1 MSNFRKGVRQIR
13 FHLPQS
19 RLSLDRLASKFALAL
34 TIMPLLLVVLIFI
47 ALLLRTLP
55 ILQVKSIFELL
66 TGQVWQPFQGQ
77 FGFYPFIMGT
87 VWVTLVAMIISI
99 PVCLLSAIYLS
110 EYARPA
116 VRSFSK
122 PLLDLLAGIP
132 SVVYGVWG
140 VVTIVPWVKNMLA
153 PLLSKWL
160 GFMPLFALNNPTGF
174 SVLSGGI
181 ILAVMIAPFVIA
193 VTYEIM
199 SSIPS
204 GLREASLALGATRWQ
219 TIKHVLLPKAASGI
233 FAGIVLGASRA
244 LGETMAVLM
253 VVGNVPKTP
262 TSLFDAAYPLTALIA
277 NNYGEMLSIPL
288 YDAAL
293 LGSMLILLG
302 VVIVFNVFS
311 TLVLRHVTE
320 GWAK

>member
-181 ILAVMIAPFVIA
+181 ILAVMIAPFIIA

>member
-1 MSNFRKGVRQIR
+1 MRQIGPL
-13 FHLPQS
+13 LPQS
-19 RLSLDRLASKFALAL
+19 RLSLDRLARKFALAL
-34 TIMPLLLVVLIFI
+34 TIMPLLLVILIFI

-55 ILQVKSIFELL
+55 ILRVKSILELL

-110 EYARPA
+110 EYASPTA
-116 VRSFSK
+116 RSFIK

-140 VVTIVPWVKNMLA
+140 VLAIVPWVKNMLA
-153 PLLSKWL
+153 PLLNKWL

-174 SVLSGGI
+174 SVFSGGFV
-181 ILAVMIAPFVIA
+181 LAVMITPFIIA

-219 TIKHVLLPKAASGI
+219 TIQHVLLPKAASGI

-253 VVGNVPKTP
+253 VVGNVPKSP

-302 VVIVFNVFS
+302 VVIFFNVFS
-311 TLVLRHVTE
+311 ALVLRHVTE

>member
-1 MSNFRKGVRQIR
+1 
-13 FHLPQS
+13 
-19 RLSLDRLASKFALAL
+19 
-34 TIMPLLLVVLIFI
+34 LLLVVLIFI

>member
-1 MSNFRKGVRQIR
+1 MRQIG
-13 FHLPQS
+13 FPLPQS
-19 RLSLDRLASKFALAL
+19 RLSLDRLARKFALAL
-34 TIMPLLLVVLIFI
+34 TIMPLLLVILIFI

-55 ILQVKSIFELL
+55 ILRVKSIFELL

-110 EYARPA
+110 EYASLA
-116 VRSFSK
+116 ARSFIK

-140 VVTIVPWVKNMLA
+140 VLTIVPWVKNMLA
-153 PLLSKWL
+153 PLLNKWL
-160 GFMPLFALNNPTGF
+160 GFIPLFALNNPTGF
-174 SVLSGGI
+174 SVFSGGFV
-181 ILAVMIAPFVIA
+181 LAVMIAPFIIA

-253 VVGNVPKTP
+253 VVGNVPKSP

-302 VVIVFNVFS
+302 VVIFFNVFS
-311 TLVLRHVTE
+311 ALVLRHVTE

>member
-1 MSNFRKGVRQIR
+1 MSNFRKGARQIR

-19 RLSLDRLASKFALAL
+19 RLSLDRLARKFALAL
-34 TIMPLLLVVLIFI
+34 TIMPLLLVILIFI

-55 ILQVKSIFELL
+55 ILRVKSIFELL

-110 EYARPA
+110 EYASLA
-116 VRSFSK
+116 ARSFIK

-140 VVTIVPWVKNMLA
+140 VLTIVPWVKNMLA
-153 PLLSKWL
+153 PLLNKWL

-174 SVLSGGI
+174 SVFSGGFV
-181 ILAVMIAPFVIA
+181 LAVMIAPFIIA

-253 VVGNVPKTP
+253 VVGNVPKSP

-302 VVIVFNVFS
+302 VVIFFNVFS
-311 TLVLRHVTE
+311 ALVLRHVTE

>member
-1 MSNFRKGVRQIR
+1 MSNFRKGARQIR